1 MSPLTPVEDH
11 LRTVL
16 SALEPL
22 APVTLPLVRA
32 HGTVLAQDVRA
43 LLAVPPWTNS
53 AMDGYALR
61 RQDLGGA
68 APVVLPVSQDVPAG
82 SVPAPLEPGTAARIM
97 TGATLPA
104 GADTV
109 VRVED
114 TDQEPGPRPLP
125 DQVTVRVL
133 PQAGANVRHAG
144 EDTACGAPVL
154 GRGTLLGARELA
166 ALASTGHGTVLVR
179 PRPRVAVVSTGAELS
194 EPGQPLAPGHVPD
207 SNSLLLAG
215 LLTEVGAH
223 CAGTWRAADT
233 SASLAE
239 VLLQAAADAD
249 LVVTSGG
256 VSAGAFDPLTMLAAQ
271 HQEPAGAATDGQS
284 ARVHL
289 TFASLAMQ
297 PGKPQAHGHIDV
309 RGRRVPLLLCRAT
322 RSASWC
328 PSPASCVRPW
338 RAWQGSSRPRPPP
351 YPGTRVPRAPG
362 RPP

>member
-22 APVTLPLVRA
+22 TPVTLPLARA

-82 SVPAPLEPGTAARIM
+82 SVLTPLEPGTAARIM

-125 DQVTVRVL
+125 SQVTVRVL

-144 EDTACGAPVL
+144 EDTVCGPPSW
-154 GRGTLLGARELA
+154 GGAR
-166 ALASTGHGTVLVR
+166 SWGPVSWPPWPPPVTGR
-179 PRPRVAVVSTGAELS
+179 
-194 EPGQPLAPGHVPD
+194 
-207 SNSLLLAG
+207 
-215 LLTEVGAH
+215 
-223 CAGTWRAADT
+223 
-233 SASLAE
+233 
-239 VLLQAAADAD
+239 
-249 LVVTSGG
+249 
-256 VSAGAFDPLTMLAAQ
+256 
-271 HQEPAGAATDGQS
+271 
-284 ARVHL
+284 
-289 TFASLAMQ
+289 
-297 PGKPQAHGHIDV
+297 
-309 RGRRVPLLLCRAT
+309 
-322 RSASWC
+322 SWC
-328 PSPASCVRPW
+328 
-338 RAWQGSSRPRPPP
+338 
-351 YPGTRVPRAPG
+351 APG
-362 RPP
+362 RASPWCPPAPS